1 MSTGANMTSKTKVLH
16 ARPKAS
22 RVASAQSPMQAAA
35 RPAEIGEPAR
45 QTLISE
51 AAYYR
56 AEKRGFAP
64 GQELDDWFAAEAE
77 VTGMSLLRDL
87 QPETH

>member
-1 MSTGANMTSKTKVLH
+1 MTSKTKVLH

-22 RVASAQSPMQAAA
+22 RTATAQSPALAAA
-35 RPAEIGEPAR
+35 RSAGIGEPVR
-45 QTLISE
+45 QAMISE

-56 AEKRGFAP
+56 AEKRGFTP
-64 GQELDDWFAAEAE
+64 GQELEDWFAAEAE
-77 VTGMSLLRDL
+77 VRGMSLLRDL